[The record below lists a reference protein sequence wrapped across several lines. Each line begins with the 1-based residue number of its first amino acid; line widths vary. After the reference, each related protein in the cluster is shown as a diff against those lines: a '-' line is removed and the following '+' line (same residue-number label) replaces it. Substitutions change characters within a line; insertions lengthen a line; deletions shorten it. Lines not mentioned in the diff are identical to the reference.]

1 MPYYKRRYALE
12 PGDFP
17 ESLRS
22 FERVISLPIWPDMG
36 ESRVERVIHA
46 VKAAADPG

>member
-1 MPYYKRRYALE
+1 MPYYRKRYALE

-17 ESLRS
+17 ESVKS

-36 ESRVERVIHA
+36 ENRVERVIRA
-46 VKAAADPG
+46 VKAVADLG